1 MGKIYILNENGD
13 VSFFKT
19 LQGATSFV
27 EPIDVKNSEYEL
39 FDSDG
44 VLIKLKS
51 VKYNNKEE
59 VVAISTDIKD
69 EESLYMILLNLCEY
83 LKKHKN
89 FSNKMS
95 HIDCEYKSL
104 KQMIDILTKLVG
116 FED

>member
-27 EPIDVKNSEYEL
+27 ERIDVKNGEYEL
-39 FDSDG
+39 FDSNG

-59 VVAISTDIKD
+59 VVATSTDFKD
-69 EESLYMILLNLCEY
+69 EESLYMTLLDLCKY
-83 LKKHKN
+83 LKEHKN
-89 FSNKMS
+89 FSNKMF
-95 HIDCEYKSL
+95 HIDCERKSL
-104 KQMIDILTKLVG
+104 KQLIKVLTGLIG